1 MSGNVSL
8 INGHIDDDTKVT
20 TYKEAKAL
28 FEYNLK
34 DGKCSDDC
42 PDCNAMELAILALE
56 KQIPK
61 KPTKAYFEGGFVN
74 YHCVCCGEAQGL
86 TVNKRWQKYCPHCG
100 QALNW
105 SDTE

>member
-1 MSGNVSL
+1 MSGSVSF
-8 INGHIDDDTKVT
+8 INGHIDDDVQEMTPQ
-20 TYKEAKAL
+20 EAKSW
-28 FEYNLK
+28 FEEDLK

-61 KPTKAYFEGGFVN
+61 KPTKYMTDR
-74 YHCVCCGEAQGL
+74 YCCPVCKAI
-86 TVNKRWQKYCPHCG
+86 RYSSAPYCEHCG
-100 QALNW
+100 QALDW